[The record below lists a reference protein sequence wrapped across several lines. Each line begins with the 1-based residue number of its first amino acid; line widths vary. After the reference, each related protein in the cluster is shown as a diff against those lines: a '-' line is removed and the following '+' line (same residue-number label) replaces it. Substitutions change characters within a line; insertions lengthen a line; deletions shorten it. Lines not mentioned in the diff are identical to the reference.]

1 MTNPPDTLPDQIRA
15 ACKTL
20 TQQGKP
26 VTFPKVAQQAG
37 ISRATLYRRRDLREI
52 VDAYRD
58 PTGDAIT
65 VTALATQLD
74 QLRQTLAA
82 LADNVRRH
90 EEDLRALKR
99 VSRPKTK

>member
-1 MTNPPDTLPDQIRA
+1 MTNPSDTLPDQVRA

-20 TQQGKP
+20 AQQGET

-37 ISRATLYRRRDLREI
+37 VSRATLYRRRDLHGI

-58 PTGDAIT
+58 PTGDTLT

-74 QLRQTLAA
+74 QLRQTLTA
-82 LADNVRRH
+82 LADKVRRH
-90 EEDLRALKR
+90 EEDLRNLKR
-99 VSRPKTK
+99 VSRPKPK

>member
-1 MTNPPDTLPDQIRA
+1 MTNPPDALPDQVRA

-20 TQQGKP
+20 AQQGETI
-26 VTFPKVAQQAG
+26 TFPKVAEQAG
-37 ISRATLYRRRDLREI
+37 VSRATLYRRRDLRAI

-58 PTGDAIT
+58 PTGDALTI
-65 VTALATQLD
+65 TALATQLD

-99 VSRPKTK
+99 VSHPKTK

>member
-1 MTNPPDTLPDQIRA
+1 MSEQPDDLPDQVRA

-20 TQQGKP
+20 TRQGKA
-26 VTFPKVAQQAG
+26 VTSPQVAEQFG

-58 PTGDAIT
+58 PTGDALTI
-65 VTALATQLD
+65 TALATQLD
-74 QLRQTLAA
+74 QLRQALAA

-90 EEDLRALKR
+90 EEDLRTLKR
-99 VSRPKTK
+99 AKNK